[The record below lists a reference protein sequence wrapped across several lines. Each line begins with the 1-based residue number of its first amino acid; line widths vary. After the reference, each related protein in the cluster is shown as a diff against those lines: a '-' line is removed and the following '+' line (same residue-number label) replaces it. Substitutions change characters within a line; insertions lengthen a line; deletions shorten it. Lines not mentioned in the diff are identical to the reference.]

1 MPYMGGVIME
11 EFDNTHDSL
20 SAESEHHGRKAS
32 TANQATPPPFAAKS
46 VMGYRQG
53 M

>member
-1 MPYMGGVIME
+1 ME
-11 EFDNTHDSL
+11 EFDNTHMTL
-20 SAESEHHGRKAS
+20 SFLAESEHHGRKAS